1 MADARPGPHERA
13 LREASEHFNENLD
26 QLVAGEDVPI
36 HPIWAEEVEI
46 VNFEPSPFP
55 GTYHG
60 HDGLVQWAH
69 DLFDE
74 LTDARI
80 DMIEI
85 REDGDLVAAR
95 LRLSGRGRASGAE
108 GSFEWGALF
117 EMRDGR
123 LNAWRLG
130 GMAPELPALL
140 LRDSATG
147 RNRSPWAAGNTGS

>member
-1 MADARPGPHERA
+1 MSEESVGQGPHERA
-13 LREASEHFNENLD
+13 LREASAYFNENLERF
-26 QLVAGEDVPI
+26 LAGEDVPI
-36 HPIWAEEVEI
+36 HPIWAEDVEI

-60 HDGLVQWAH
+60 HDGLLQWTH

-80 DMIEI
+80 DMIEM

-108 GSFEWGALF
+108 GSFDWGALF

-123 LNAWRLG
+123 LIRASSDPTYEQTLERFG
-130 GMAPELPALL
+130 EQRA
-140 LRDSATG
+140 R
-147 RNRSPWAAGNTGS
+147 